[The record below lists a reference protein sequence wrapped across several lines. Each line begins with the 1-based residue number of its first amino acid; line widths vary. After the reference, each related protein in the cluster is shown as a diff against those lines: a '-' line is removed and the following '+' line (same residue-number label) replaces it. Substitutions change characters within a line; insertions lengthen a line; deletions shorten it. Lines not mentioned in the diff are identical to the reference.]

1 MTSQW
6 QLIVQEVNS
15 NENKAL
21 LWSLLSE
28 EQVFSGLGERSMQPV
43 ITLFETAIHT
53 TINTYAQSQ
62 NTSLITLSNLNKD
75 VIQRVI
81 KEVANYKMHTAT
93 TSTSTAPYKSAD
105 IQEARIKDITS
116 KVKVLENDM
125 NAFLVLKK
133 PPEIDFSDKKI
144 NDDAPIGDN
153 MDQLIKDAL
162 AARERE
168 LEIIQFDIPPPPQQ
182 SPMSSDSATSHLQPE
197 QSLSIPNKKTVSF
210 ETANPTDTDT
220 DTDLEIGN
228 IFNKLKRSQP
238 DSSNQGSVSNRVPPQ
253 ISPPMQMQV
262 QVQLDSILNSIQE
275 LHSMVTALSSELQSI
290 KNMVFKTSILNE
302 NNL

>member
-1 MTSQW
+1 MTSSSPW
-6 QLIVQEVNS
+6 QTIIQEVNS

-28 EQVFSGLGERSMQPV
+28 EQVFSGLSEKSMQPI

-53 TINTYAQSQ
+53 TVNSYAQNAS
-62 NTSLITLSNLNKD
+62 SATLSNLNKD

-81 KEVANYKMHTAT
+81 KDVAQYKVHVA
-93 TSTSTAPYKSAD
+93 STPPPPPPLYKSAD

-133 PPEIDFSDKKI
+133 PPEIDFSDKNV
-144 NDDAPIGDN
+144 NDDTPIGDN

-168 LEIIQFDIPPPPQQ
+168 LEVIQFDIPSQKPLLP
-182 SPMSSDSATSHLQPE
+182 SSTPTPSNPSNP
-197 QSLSIPNKKTVSF
+197 IKKMVSF
-210 ETANPTDTDT
+210 ETTST

-228 IFNKLKRSQP
+228 IFNKLKKAP
-238 DSSNQGSVSNRVPPQ
+238 SVSSVQGTVANAN
-253 ISPPMQMQV
+253 PMQMQ
-262 QVQLDSILNSIQE
+262 LDTIIKSIQE
-275 LHSMVTALSSELQSI
+275 LHSMITALSSEVQFI
-290 KNMVFKTSILNE
+290 KNNMFEFESTVIPE
-302 NNL
+302 N

>member
-1 MTSQW
+1 MTSSW
-6 QLIVQEVNS
+6 QTIIQEVNS

-21 LWSLLSE
+21 LWSLLTE
-28 EQVFSGLGERSMQPV
+28 EQVFSGLNEKSIQPI

-53 TINTYAQSQ
+53 TVNTYAQPQ
-62 NTSLITLSNLNKD
+62 NTSLATLSNLNKD

-81 KEVANYKMHTAT
+81 KEVANYKIHTAATATSMAT
-93 TSTSTAPYKSAD
+93 TPYTSAD

-133 PPEIDFSDKKI
+133 PPEIDFSDKNV

-153 MDQLIKDAL
+153 MDQLIKEAL

-168 LEIIQFDIPPPPQQ
+168 LEIIQFDIPPLQ
-182 SPMSSDSATSHLQPE
+182 SSQPSESSASASV
-197 QSLSIPNKKTVSF
+197 PNKKTVSF
-210 ETANPTDTDT
+210 ESTETDI
-220 DTDLEIGN
+220 EIGN

-238 DSSNQGSVSNRVPPQ
+238 EPPPPNQGTVSNRLPNPVQNPASNPVPN
-253 ISPPMQMQV
+253 SM
-262 QVQLDSILNSIQE
+262 QVQLDTILHSIHE
-275 LHSMVTALSSELQSI
+275 LHSMIMTLSSEVQFI
-290 KNMVFKTSILNE
+290 KNNMFEPEAVDPELSGVSQE
-302 NNL
+302 E

>member
-1 MTSQW
+1 MTSPW
-6 QLIVQEVNS
+6 QTIVQEVNS

-28 EQVFSGLGERSMQPV
+28 EQVFSGLNEKSMQPV

-53 TINTYAQSQ
+53 TINTYAQPQ
-62 NTSLITLSNLNKD
+62 NTSLATLSNLNKD

-81 KEVANYKMHTAT
+81 KEMANYKMHTTTAT
-93 TSTSTAPYKSAD
+93 TTVTTTAKAPYTSAD

-133 PPEIDFSDKKI
+133 PPEIDFSDKNV

-153 MDQLIKDAL
+153 MDQLIKEAL

-168 LEIIQFDIPPPPQQ
+168 LEIIQFDIPAQPVQPSKPVQP
-182 SPMSSDSATSHLQPE
+182 SESSASV
-197 QSLSIPNKKTVSF
+197 PNKKTVSF
-210 ETANPTDTDT
+210 EPT

-238 DSSNQGSVSNRVPPQ
+238 EPSNQGTVSTRVLNQVPN
-253 ISPPMQMQV
+253 PM
-262 QVQLDSILNSIQE
+262 QVQLDTILHSIQE
-275 LHSMVTALSSELQSI
+275 LHSMITALSSEVQFI
-290 KNMVFKTSILNE
+290 KNNMFEPELQPEPSEV
-302 NNL
+302 

>member
-1 MTSQW
+1 MASSSW
-6 QLIVQEVNS
+6 QTIIQEVNS

-28 EQVFSGLGERSMQPV
+28 EQVFSGLSETSMQPI

-53 TINTYAQSQ
+53 TINTYAQ
-62 NTSLITLSNLNKD
+62 NTSSATLSNLNKD

-81 KEVANYKMHTAT
+81 KDVAQYKLHVA
-93 TSTSTAPYKSAD
+93 SGPLYKSAD

-133 PPEIDFSDKKI
+133 PPEIDFSDKNR
-144 NDDAPIGDN
+144 NDDTPIGDN

-168 LEIIQFDIPPPPQQ
+168 LEVIQFDIPSKPQSQKPLLPPS
-182 SPMSSDSATSHLQPE
+182 SPPTTNNP
-197 QSLSIPNKKTVSF
+197 IKKTVSF
-210 ETANPTDTDT
+210 EPPLTDTE
-220 DTDLEIGN
+220 LEIGS
-228 IFNKLKRSQP
+228 IFNKLKKAP
-238 DSSNQGSVSNRVPPQ
+238 LTSSTQGVGVNTNT
-253 ISPPMQMQV
+253 SPNPMQLQIQM
-262 QVQLDSILNSIQE
+262 QLDAITKSIQE
-275 LHSMVTALSSELQSI
+275 LCSMVTALSSEVQFI
-290 KNMVFKTSILNE
+290 KNNMFEFESSVISEIQK
-302 NNL
+302 

>member
-1 MTSQW
+1 MLQVKIKLNKMASASW
-6 QLIVQEVNS
+6 QTIIQEVNS

-28 EQVFSGLGERSMQPV
+28 EQVFSGLSENSMQPI

-53 TINTYAQSQ
+53 TINTYAQ
-62 NTSLITLSNLNKD
+62 NTSSATLSNLNKD

-81 KEVANYKMHTAT
+81 KDVAQYKTH
-93 TSTSTAPYKSAD
+93 STLYKSAD

-133 PPEIDFSDKKI
+133 PPEIDFSDKNV
-144 NDDAPIGDN
+144 NDDTPIGDN

-168 LEIIQFDIPPPPQQ
+168 LEVIQFDIPLNSSQQPQHSSPP
-182 SPMSSDSATSHLQPE
+182 T
-197 QSLSIPNKKTVSF
+197 PNPNNPIKKTVSF
-210 ETANPTDTDT
+210 EHPPTSPTDTE
-220 DTDLEIGN
+220 LEIGS
-228 IFNKLKRSQP
+228 IFNKLKKAPST
-238 DSSNQGSVSNRVPPQ
+238 SSTQGTGVNVNTLPNT
-253 ISPPMQMQV
+253 MQMQ
-262 QVQLDSILNSIQE
+262 LDTIIKSIQE
-275 LHSMVTALSSELQSI
+275 IHSIITTLSSEVQFI
-290 KNMVFKTSILNE
+290 KNNMFEFEPTVIPEIQK
-302 NNL
+302 

>member
-1 MTSQW
+1 MLQVKIKLNKMASASW
-6 QLIVQEVNS
+6 QTIIQEVNS

-28 EQVFSGLGERSMQPV
+28 EQVFSGLSEKSMQPI

-53 TINTYAQSQ
+53 TINTYAQ
-62 NTSLITLSNLNKD
+62 NTSSATLSNLNKD

-81 KEVANYKMHTAT
+81 KDVAQYKTH
-93 TSTSTAPYKSAD
+93 STLYKSAD

-133 PPEIDFSDKKI
+133 PPEIDFSDKNV
-144 NDDAPIGDN
+144 NDDTPIGDN

-168 LEIIQFDIPPPPQQ
+168 LEVIQPQQ
-182 SPMSSDSATSHLQPE
+182 SSPPT
-197 QSLSIPNKKTVSF
+197 PNPNNPIKKTVSF
-210 ETANPTDTDT
+210 EPPPTDTE
-220 DTDLEIGN
+220 LEIGS
-228 IFNKLKRSQP
+228 IFNKLKKAPST
-238 DSSNQGSVSNRVPPQ
+238 SSTQGTGVNVVNTNTLPNT
-253 ISPPMQMQV
+253 MQMQ
-262 QVQLDSILNSIQE
+262 LDTIIKSIQE
-275 LHSMVTALSSELQSI
+275 IHSIVTTLSSEVQFI
-290 KNMVFKTSILNE
+290 KNNMFEFES
-302 NNL
+302 